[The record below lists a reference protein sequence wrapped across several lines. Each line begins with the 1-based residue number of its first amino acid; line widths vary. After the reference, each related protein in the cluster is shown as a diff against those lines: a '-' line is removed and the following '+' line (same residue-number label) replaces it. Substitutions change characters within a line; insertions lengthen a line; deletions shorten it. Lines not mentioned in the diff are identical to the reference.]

1 MSINKTQYFET
12 RKHTDMLKNNIFS
25 KNKNGWETWTR
36 NGRNIEEKNH
46 NVIQTVFKT
55 NTKRLNEKG
64 NKKMKGLWCKK

>member
-1 MSINKTQYFET
+1 MAGKPGPET
-12 RKHTDMLKNNIFS
+12 VETLK
-25 KNKNGWETWTR
+25 K
-36 NGRNIEEKNH
+36 KNH